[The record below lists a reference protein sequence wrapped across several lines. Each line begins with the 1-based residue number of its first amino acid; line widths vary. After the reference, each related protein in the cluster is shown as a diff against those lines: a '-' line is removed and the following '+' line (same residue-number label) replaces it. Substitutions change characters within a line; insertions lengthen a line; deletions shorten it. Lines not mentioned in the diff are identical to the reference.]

1 MNTLKT
7 HFCASSFCVFFDV
20 ALLYLFSWQA
30 IQFWDV
36 FTMQTFA
43 FSIWC
48 KVWWK
53 PKPVF
58 RRLQVWKIDFSLILN
73 VTCYYIHSFP
83 YRKKKVNLKKK
94 KLHFSSHSIL
104 CLHKA
109 SINLVELL
117 QMNFVIYHVATIQ
130 WLIIY
135 QVYRKIK
142 RNFCFFAL

>member
-7 HFCASSFCVFFDV
+7 HFCASSFCVFFWCCFV
-20 ALLYLFSWQA
+20 IFVFLTSNSILRCVHNANIRIFNLVQSVMKAKTSISPTTSVENRFFTHSECNLLLYTQ
-30 IQFWDV
+30 
-36 FTMQTFA
+36 
-43 FSIWC
+43 FSI
-48 KVWWK
+48 
-53 PKPVF
+53 
-58 RRLQVWKIDFSLILN
+58 Q
-73 VTCYYIHSFP
+73 
-83 YRKKKVNLKKK
+83 KKKVNLKKK